1 MNYSQVLI
9 LIVKIRTPPRN
20 CINVIACECTCCIQ
34 NVCVHMLCTKSIIG
48 SNFEATVVLGYTHA
62 NALMVVMA
70 KP

>member
-20 CINVIACECTCCIQ
+20 CINVIACECTCCVQ
-34 NVCVHMLCTKSIIG
+34 KVYVHMLCIKSVIG
-48 SNFEATVVLGYTHA
+48 PNFEATVVPGYTHA
-62 NALMVVMA
+62 HALTVVTE